1 MGGDLVSDVQVV
13 VYLLVGLMALAG
25 AIGTAVLAARQKG
38 TETLLAEQ
46 RAELTALREEV
57 SENKARIKAIEGR
70 ERRLVNYVHRL
81 RSHITLQLPPPPPEW
96 PADLDV

>member
-1 MGGDLVSDVQVV
+1 MSDAQVV

-25 AIGTAVLAARQKG
+25 TIGTAVVSARVKA

-46 RAELTALREEV
+46 RAELTSMRAEVVENRE
-57 SENKARIKAIEGR
+57 RIKRIEGR

-81 RSHITLQLPPPPPEW
+81 RAHITQQLPPPPPEW
-96 PADLDV
+96 PADLDA

>member
-1 MGGDLVSDVQVV
+1 MNGDAQVV

-25 AIGTAVLAARQKG
+25 TVGTAVLASRQKG
-38 TETLLAEQ
+38 LTDLVAALQTEVES
-46 RAELTALREEV
+46 LRD
-57 SENKARIKAIEGR
+57 KASTNETRIARLESR

>member
-1 MGGDLVSDVQVV
+1 MTDAQVV
-13 VYLLVGLMALAG
+13 VYLLVGAMALAG
-25 AIGTAVLAARQKG
+25 TVGTAVLSSRQKG
-38 TETLLAEQ
+38 LTDLVSALQTEVES
-46 RAELTALREEV
+46 LRD
-57 SENKARIKAIEGR
+57 KASTNETRIARLESR